1 MQYYIST
8 NLFPWRNKLI
18 YILYGP
24 RLSTFLEHFYYLIEA
39 VHPVDPAEIL
49 MYLHSFTIQNKHD
62 ARSYHHNP
70 VCLMYV
76 DARGIF
82 LAIFQPSL
90 LDKKNQWTYS
100 EEYNCAVI

>member
-39 VHPVDPAEIL
+39 VHPVDPPDIL
-49 MYLHSFTIQNKHD
+49 MYLHSFTKQNKHD
-62 ARSYHHNP
+62 ARTYHHNP
-70 VCLMYV
+70 VCLQEP
-76 DARGIF
+76 